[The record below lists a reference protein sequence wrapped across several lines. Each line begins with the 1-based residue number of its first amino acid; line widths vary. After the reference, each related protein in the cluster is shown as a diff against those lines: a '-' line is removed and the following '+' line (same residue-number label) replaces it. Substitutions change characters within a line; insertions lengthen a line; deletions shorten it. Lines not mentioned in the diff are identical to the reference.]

1 MEGMVC
7 DMEEVIDGRREGID
21 GRREGIVF
29 CVEFVCI
36 LGFLD

>member
-7 DMEEVIDGRREGID
+7 DMEEEIHGRREGID